1 MYLTSDNASGVA
13 PEVMAALAR
22 ANQGYAPSYGADDI
36 MDRLRGRI
44 RDLFEAPEAEVYLV
58 ATGTAANALSVAL
71 YCAPWATCFCH
82 SRAHIVE
89 DECNAPEFFAHGAR
103 LSQVPGAHGRIDPEA
118 LHRTIGAAGG
128 AVHHPQRGM
137 LSLTNVTERGTV
149 YSVAQVNELTA
160 IAKGFGLP
168 VHMDGARFANA
179 IVATGATPAEMTWR
193 AGVDILSFGG
203 TKNGLMGVEAVVM
216 FDPARA
222 HEFEL
227 RRKRGAQLFSKH
239 RYLSAQFEAYLTDD
253 LWLRLARQANAAA
266 SRLARG
272 LATVEGVDFVD
283 PVEANILFT
292 EWNAGGHAALARA
305 GATYYDMPAGPGRE
319 GARLV
324 TSWSTTDDDVD
335 AFVAALKR

>member
-1 MYLTSDNASGVA
+1 MYLTSDNASGAA

-22 ANQGYAPSYGADDI
+22 ANQGYAPSYGADEI
-36 MDRLRGRI
+36 MDRVRGRI

-58 ATGTAANALSVAL
+58 ATGTAANSLSVAL
-71 YCAPWATCFCH
+71 YCPPWATCFCH
-82 SRAHIVE
+82 TRAHIIE

-118 LHRTIGAAGG
+118 LQRTIGAAGG

-149 YSVAQVNELTA
+149 YSVAQVNELAA

-179 IVATGATPAEMTWR
+179 IAATGATPAEMTWR

-203 TKNGLMGVEAVVM
+203 TKNGLLGVEAVVM

-253 LWLRLARQANAAA
+253 LWLRLAHKANAAA
-266 SRLARG
+266 ARLAKG
-272 LATVEGVDFVD
+272 LATVEGVEFVD

-292 EWNAGGHAALARA
+292 EWNTGGHAALARA
-305 GATYYDMPAGPGRE
+305 GAAYYDMPAGPGRE